1 MLVGIHSI
9 ILQIMLSKIL
19 IIMFF
24 SVTSLIGNFFNS
36 ENVLSAPKHILKANY
51 KDTVSFHSLKAKDI
65 DGQTLN
71 MSKYKGK
78 KIIILNVASKC
89 GYTPQYA
96 DWQAFFEKNNSKF
109 EVLGFPCNQ
118 FLGQEPGTAEEIESF
133 CQKNYGVTFQMFDKI
148 DVKGDEQSPIYKWL
162 TDPAQNGWNNTVP
175 SWNFSKYLVDE
186 NGKLLNYFGP
196 KIKPDSP
203 EFLAAIK

>member
-1 MLVGIHSI
+1 
-9 ILQIMLSKIL
+9 
-19 IIMFF
+19 MFF

-36 ENVLSAPKHILKANY
+36 ENVLSAQKHILKANY